1 MSGRLSNY
9 KNLEKRLAVQKK
21 MSDKVRIKGSGFENL
36 SFLHGVLR
44 RGLKILNM
52 EKRGLEN
59 VINFKLIER
68 EVTLKG
74 LNEFWHGKR
83 ILHLS
88 DTHLDG
94 VPGLLEKLQE
104 EIPKL
109 KYDLCVFT
117 GDFRFGKGAF
127 HPAQLAP
134 TLQLLES
141 IEAPLGVFGIL
152 GNHDF
157 LDQVEP
163 LEEKGMRVLLN
174 ESIDLG
180 NDLYLAGVDDPHLY
194 MCEDLKEAMNEI
206 PKEAKKILL
215 VHSPESVQEASDLNA
230 DVYLCGHT
238 HGGQIGFPVIG
249 KPFINARCSRSFAS
263 GEFEYNGMQGYTHN
277 GTGASSVAARFNC
290 PSEIVIHTLRGM

>member
-1 MSGRLSNY
+1 MSDRLSSY
-9 KNLEKRLAVQKK
+9 KNLEKRLAVQQK
-21 MSDKVRIKGSGFENL
+21 MSAKVRIKGSGFENL

-44 RGLKILNM
+44 KSLRILNM
-52 EKRGLEN
+52 EKRGLQN
-59 VINFKLIER
+59 VIDFKLTER
-68 EVTLKG
+68 DAFLKG
-74 LNEFWHGKR
+74 LDKSWHGKR

-109 KYDLCVFT
+109 KYDLCFFT

-134 TLQLLES
+134 TLQLLDS
-141 IEAPLGVFGIL
+141 IDAPLGVYGIL

-157 LDQVEP
+157 LDQVKP
-163 LEEKGMRVLLN
+163 LEEKGMKILLN
-174 ESIDLG
+174 ESVDLG
-180 NDLYLAGVDDPHLY
+180 KGLFLAGVDDPHLY
-194 MCEDLKEAMNEI
+194 MCEDLKEALSQASEG
-206 PKEAKKILL
+206 ALKILL
-215 VHSPESVQEASDLNA
+215 VHSPECIKEASELNVDL
-230 DVYLCGHT
+230 YLCGHT

-249 KPFINARCSRSFAS
+249 KPFINARCSRTFAS

-277 GTGASSVAARFNC
+277 GTGASSVPARFNC
-290 PSEIVIHTLRGM
+290 PSEIVIHTLRGS